1 VVARAVE
8 WAATGELPARLREK
22 TAAALLG
29 ADAAAADRRRNRAE
43 RNAEVS
49 VRTGRDGMA
58 ELVADLPAP
67 VASACRE
74 AVDVYA
80 RMAKADGDD
89 RPIGQL
95 RSLALADLVLRPW
108 DREPVTAHLTVLAP
122 LGARVTHA
130 SDDDT
135 SGPTGRCS
143 TGTPGPAGR
152 RHPSGAGTAGR
163 PRLPGA
169 PAWPRGRR
177 WTSTMGRGGVDG
189 EVGTAVG
196 TAHDRVPARCWT
208 GRRRSTATSPPLRS
222 GGSPVPATAPVAI
235 PVAAAWPAAPTS
247 TTSSLRR
254 RSYRLRQRVLPVPSA
269 PPDQDPRSRLE
280 LPDELRRGAGGDHA
294 QRGHPPYPTTGRATE
309 RTSGY
314 SPGSTL

>member
-1 VVARAVE
+1 MVARVAARAVE

-22 TAAALLG
+22 TAAALLA

-49 VRTGRDGMA
+49 VRTSRDGMA

-67 VASACRE
+67 VASACHE

-122 LGARVTHA
+122 LGALVTHT

-143 TGTPGPAGR
+143 TRTPGPAGR
-152 RHPSGAGTAGR
+152 RHPSGAVRLVGR
-163 PRLPGA
+163 GCPEHPPGRGVGGGRA
-169 PAWPRGRR
+169 P
-177 WTSTMGRGGVDG
+177 MGRGGVDG

-222 GGSPVPATAPVAI
+222 GGSSVHAT
-235 PVAAAWPAAPTS
+235 APTS

-280 LPDELRRGAGGDHA
+280 LPDEPDGVLEVTTPSGVTRGT
-294 QRGHPPYPTTGRATE
+294 RPPAC
-309 RTSGY
+309 S
-314 SPGSTL
+314 